1 MARWPAPKPEK
12 RGGGGEKYA
21 VITRYESRAF
31 EPFKNLQLV
40 HSRNSI
46 RERALRRM
54 AQKLRE
60 KEGVEGEVGEEEEEE
75 EEEEEGWATV
85 N

>member
-1 MARWPAPKPEK
+1 MARWPAPKPEE
-12 RGGGGEKYA
+12 RGGEGKKNA
-21 VITRYESRAF
+21 VITQYESRAF

-40 HSRNSI
+40 HSRNGI

-60 KEGVEGEVGEEEEEE
+60 KEGVEGEGGGGGGGGVRVGDC
-75 EEEEEGWATV
+75 
-85 N
+85 